1 MLVEDEPFDYWG
13 PTEGG
18 GLAVSS
24 ARSCAGKLVIGGRFA
39 KLRQLLVHISATTA
53 ERFNRSAPT

>member
-1 MLVEDEPFDYWG
+1 LLVEDEPFDYWG
-13 PTEGG
+13 PTGGG
-18 GLAVSS
+18 GLAVGS

-53 ERFNRSAPT
+53 EQFNRSTPT